1 MRLVHGGSHH
11 DRPQP
16 GSRARVRRAI
26 IGNLRESSS
35 ESRASFENE
44 LDGELTSSRDDGAL
58 TDPWET
64 RVMHLPCS
72 SLARCECVALN
83 VRSAGRVFRARNR
96 PGLPLADLNS
106 SVQTT
111 SLVDEYT

>member
-1 MRLVHGGSHH
+1 MPPPAPRLRAPKSQSHLI
-11 DRPQP
+11 RP
-16 GSRARVRRAI
+16 
-26 IGNLRESSS
+26 NLQAGDNSS

-44 LDGELTSSRDDGAL
+44 LDGELTSSRDDGDL
-58 TDPWET
+58 TDLWET
-64 RVMHLPCS
+64 RVVHLPCS
-72 SLARCECVALN
+72 SLARLECVALK

>member
-1 MRLVHGGSHH
+1 MPPPAPRLRAPEGQSHLI
-11 DRPQP
+11 RP
-16 GSRARVRRAI
+16 
-26 IGNLRESSS
+26 NLQAGDNSS

-44 LDGELTSSRDDGAL
+44 LDGELTSSRDDGDL
-58 TDPWET
+58 TDLWET

-83 VRSAGRVFRARNR
+83 VRSSAGRVFRARNR